1 MDSFSQNMSVL
12 TSSSEIGFS
21 SLILNSVLSL
31 VFGIFI
37 SCIYRWNTRSFSI
50 EAQFSFTLIIIC
62 MVVASV
68 MAIIGSNLTL
78 SLGLIGA
85 LSIIRFRS
93 VIKNTV
99 DMAYLF
105 WSIALGLAVG
115 AGQYK
120 MGLTCA
126 LVIGSVISIIT
137 RFNLFKTYN
146 EDYIVTIQLAAD
158 GLLKNIAQA
167 FEEISPNM
175 QFTLKSSTMNK
186 STNLQ
191 EITYSITLPKGKNL
205 DSFFDMI
212 KKDSDVQSVTV
223 LSPETNLYL

>member
-1 MDSFSQNMSVL
+1 MDLFSQNMSVL
-12 TSSSEIGFS
+12 TSTSEIGFATLVFN
-21 SLILNSVLSL
+21 SLLSL
-31 VFGIFI
+31 TFGIFI
-37 SCIYRWNTRSFSI
+37 SYIYRWNTSSFSV

-68 MAIIGSNLTL
+68 MAVIGSNLTL

-93 VIKNTV
+93 VVKNTV

-120 MGLTCA
+120 MGLTSA
-126 LVIGSVISIIT
+126 LVIGAVISITT

-146 EDYIVTIQLAAD
+146 EDYIVTIQLEDD
-158 GLLKNIAQA
+158 GLQENISRL
-167 FEEISPNM
+167 FKEISPHLR
-175 QFTLKSSTMNK
+175 FTLKSSTMNK
-186 STNLQ
+186 LTSLQ
-191 EITYSITLPKGKNL
+191 EVTYSVSFPKGKNI
-205 DSFFDMI
+205 DFFFDRI
-212 KKDSDVQSVTV
+212 KKESSIQGVTV
-223 LSPETNLYL
+223 LSPVTNLYL

>member
-1 MDSFSQNMSVL
+1 MDSFSQDMSVL

-21 SLILNSVLSL
+21 IVILNSVLSL
-31 VFGIFI
+31 AFGVFV
-37 SCIYRWNTRSFSI
+37 SCIYRWNTSSFSI

-68 MAIIGSNLTL
+68 MAVIGSNLTL

-85 LSIIRFRS
+85 LSIVRFRS
-93 VIKNTV
+93 VVKNTV

-120 MGLTCA
+120 MGLTSA
-126 LVIGSVISIIT
+126 LVIGSVISMIT

-146 EDYIVTIQLAAD
+146 EDYIVTIELSAD
-158 GLLKNIAQA
+158 GLLKNIVRA
-167 FEEISPNM
+167 FEEVSPNI

-186 STNLQ
+186 ITSLQ
-191 EITYSITLPKGKNL
+191 EVTYSITLPKGKNL
-205 DSFFDMI
+205 DLFFDVI
-212 KKDSDVQSVTV
+212 NKDSNVLSVTV
-223 LSPETNLYL
+223 LSPETNLYF